1 MLLPRNAIRRLAD
14 NWWLLVLR
22 GVLAIIFG
30 IVAWVWPG
38 LNLTTL
44 IILVGAW
51 LLVDGAFQIVFA
63 ILNRARVDSVLP
75 FIIGGLISVIGGIV
89 ILAWPGLSAI
99 ALIYLIGAWAVIT
112 GIFEIVA
119 AIQLRKEIE
128 NEWAIG
134 IGGLISIAFGA
145 VVLIF
150 PGDGAV
156 ALVWLIGIFAI
167 VLGIALIAAGF
178 RLRSW
183 RNDLSDAED
192 PVRYP

>member
-75 FIIGGLISVIGGIV
+75 LIIGGLISVIGGIV